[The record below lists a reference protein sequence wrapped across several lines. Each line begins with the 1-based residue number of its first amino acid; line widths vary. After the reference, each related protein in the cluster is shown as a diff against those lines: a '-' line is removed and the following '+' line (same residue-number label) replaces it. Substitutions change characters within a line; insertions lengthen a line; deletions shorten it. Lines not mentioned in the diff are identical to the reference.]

1 MSEWWIKEQ
10 ASVLRFRSF
19 GRLRKLIV
27 MMIEAVVGVEST
39 HSSDSYWVSFIIT
52 AAQKTKT
59 VCRRFDIT
67 SLWLFTESDGALR
80 LFISLSPVFFS
91 RLGQPEFKGPHPP
104 QHLAPLSWSQP
115 ALAAHLRPA
124 LHPRLWDRRGHRLR
138 WVRSTHPAKPL
149 SYLDCASW
157 ISVSCMLWK
166 LVETLYWPLKVC
178 IGVLWH
184 SIIYDSEILSCS
196 AEFWS

>member
-1 MSEWWIKEQ
+1 MNKGTGVCSPLQILWPFKKAHCYDDWGCSWSGKHSQFRQLLGVFHYHSCSENKNCLQEIWYHFPLTVYWKRRSLE
-10 ASVLRFRSF
+10 AFHFSVS
-19 GRLRKLIV
+19 
-27 MMIEAVVGVEST
+27 
-39 HSSDSYWVSFIIT
+39 
-52 AAQKTKT
+52 
-59 VCRRFDIT
+59 C
-67 SLWLFTESDGALR
+67 
-80 LFISLSPVFFS
+80 VFFF

-157 ISVSCMLWK
+157 ISVRCMLWK
-166 LVETLYWPLKVC
+166 LLETLYWPLKVC

-184 SIIYDSEILSCS
+184 SIIYDSEILSRS